1 MCLGVPGQ
9 VLTVH
14 GKTATVDFWGVRRP
28 VRLDTLDDLVFPG
41 DYVINHCG
49 HAVRKIA
56 PEMVADTLGMYEVIL
71 SEAGEDPMVS
81 DVVHELETSET
92 VDFEIV
98 DPEEVLV

>member
-9 VLTVH
+9 VLRVD
-14 GKTATVDFWGVRRP
+14 GNTATVDFWGVRRP
-28 VRLDTLDDLVFPG
+28 VRLDAIDDLVFPG
-41 DYVINHCG
+41 DYIINHCG

-81 DVVHELETSET
+81 DVVHELEAAD
-92 VDFEIV
+92 VIDFEIV
-98 DPEEVLV
+98 EPEEVLF